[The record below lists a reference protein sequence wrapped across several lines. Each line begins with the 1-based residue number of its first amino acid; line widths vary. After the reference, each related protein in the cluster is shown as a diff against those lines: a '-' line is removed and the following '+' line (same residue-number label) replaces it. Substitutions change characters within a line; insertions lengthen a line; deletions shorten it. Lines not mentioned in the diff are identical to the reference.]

1 MIQQEGVETTGMKSA
16 IKSLPSRYGPSAI
29 PAEPKERLTGDS
41 EGCQGNKTNL
51 PQKRK
56 NPDAAKVKEKKCGSA
71 LDKAQGESYE
81 KTERKT
87 AHSLCANSSSIAEAI
102 LTTAEY
108 AGDSVKDPT
117 TGDSMPS
124 SQLHVKAKKKLLG
137 LPYPYG
143 RTIHDNPTTKSKMPS
158 PFSIQY

>member
-1 MIQQEGVETTGMKSA
+1 MVPDIQ
-16 IKSLPSRYGPSAI
+16 
-29 PAEPKERLTGDS
+29 KE
-41 EGCQGNKTNL
+41 
-51 PQKRK
+51 

-71 LDKAQGESYE
+71 LDTAQGESYE

-143 RTIHDNPTTKSKMPS
+143 RPIHV
-158 PFSIQY
+158 QYGLWCTVCRSVYRDHSGGFVVSEVFLLFYRRYGSRCS